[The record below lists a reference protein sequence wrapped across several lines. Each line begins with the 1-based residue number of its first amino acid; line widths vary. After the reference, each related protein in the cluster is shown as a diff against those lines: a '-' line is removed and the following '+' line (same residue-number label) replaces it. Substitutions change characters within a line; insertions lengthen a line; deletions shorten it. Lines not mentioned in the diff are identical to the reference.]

1 MALDLLL
8 DGRLASDHFDHC
20 LVLLH
25 RCSAAVLRGQ
35 RAVAGRS
42 DWVARLDFDW
52 AIRLTRHLRS
62 TQAVLPFGSWWE
74 VPITS
79 TIVSGV
85 PTQLAGICH
94 GLTISM
100 IFPWLRENGALRY
113 R

>member
-1 MALDLLL
+1 M
-8 DGRLASDHFDHC
+8 
-20 LVLLH
+20 
-25 RCSAAVLRGQ
+25 
-35 RAVAGRS
+35 AGRS

-74 VPITS
+74 APITS

-100 IFPWLRENGALRY
+100 IFPWLREWCLKVSVDLTKTLHSDESGWSDPLVGLGTLDGFI
-113 R
+113 